1 MKRRP
6 NPFKMNMQTKNPMMN
21 KIESAIQNAK
31 DAEAYANL
39 MRQLPHSNQQND
51 NEDNKIYE
59 SVAEIQDLLAEINSI
74 PD

>member
-1 MKRRP
+1 
-6 NPFKMNMQTKNPMMN
+6 MN